1 MHDRTLQDPA
11 RRTMLTRSAAL
22 AAGSLLG
29 AETSAA
35 PIRADTS
42 PGASPR
48 RQIEH
53 GKRTIDV
60 LIVGGGSA
68 GAVMAARLTEKA
80 SRNVLLLEAGHNY
93 AAWDYPHV
101 IASSDIVGGDA
112 RHEWGY
118 RTKPGYIDH
127 PIGALRGKVLGGSSA
142 INGAV
147 AIRARA
153 QDLKNWNL
161 PGWSFAEMLP
171 AFKRLESRDSGSA
184 ALHGHAGPLPVR
196 QLTREDIT
204 PMQRAFV
211 DATVANGYRIID
223 DFDGPDAN
231 GVGPYSM
238 NVVNGVRVNTGI
250 AYLTNDVRAREN
262 LQIRGGSLVDRVLFD
277 NDRAIGVR
285 LASGEE
291 IHAGEVIL
299 SAGSYGSAAILL
311 RSGIGPGADL
321 RALSIPEVANLPVGK
336 RLKDHP
342 FYYNAY
348 AARPDKIGDQSP
360 VIGAFLWTH
369 SATAQNG
376 DLDLHVTAT
385 HLFPHDQ
392 SPTGVGFVLA
402 VALTRPLS
410 VGSLKLA
417 SRKPDDAPIIDL
429 NFLAEAQ
436 DRARLLDGIKLAR
449 RIGRTTP
456 LSELIHAELNP
467 GPGAETDEQI
477 LASVRS
483 TVDTHVL
490 GASGRM
496 RGGARESRHRAAREP
511 ARERGEAGRASDRSA
526 AAVRR
531 ALRRGRR
538 SARQGADGRARPRR
552 GQGDARADRS
562 DVGLRERGR
571 RSRARKRRAG
581 APGRHEDHS
590 VAAARDSTRADRPDR
605 RGPRSRLSRDAVLG
619 RPMTR
624 G

>member
-1 MHDRTLQDPA
+1 MSDDTLRNPA
-11 RRTMLTRSAAL
+11 RRTMLAQTLSHSAAL
-22 AAGSLLG
+22 AVGSLLNG
-29 AETSAA
+29 EATAA
-35 PIRADTS
+35 PASADAPTDAPSRRRA
-42 PGASPR
+42 GN
-48 RQIEH
+48 
-53 GKRTIDV
+53 GKRTLDV

-68 GAVMAARLTEKA
+68 GAVLAARLSEKTG
-80 SRNVLLLEAGHNY
+80 RNVLLLEAGRNY

-118 RTKPGYIDH
+118 RTQTGYIDH

-147 AIRARA
+147 AIRPRP

-161 PGWSFAEMLP
+161 PGWSFDDMLP
-171 AFKRLESRDSGSA
+171 SFKRLESRDSGSA

-211 DATVANGYRIID
+211 DATVANGYRVID

-238 NVVNGVRVNTGI
+238 NIVNGVRVNTGI
-250 AYLTNDVRAREN
+250 AYLTNDVRARNN
-262 LQIRGGSLVDRVLFD
+262 LRIRGDALVDRVLFD
-277 NDRAIGVR
+277 RDRAIGVR
-285 LASGEE
+285 LANGEE
-291 IHAGEVIL
+291 IHANEVIL

-321 RALSIPEVANLPVGK
+321 RALSIPEVANLPVGQ

-348 AARPDKIGDQSP
+348 AARPDRIGDQSP

-369 SATAQNG
+369 SASAQNG

-392 SPTGVGFVLA
+392 SPTKVGFVLA

-417 SRKPDDAPIIDL
+417 SRKPGDAPVIDL
-429 NFLAEAQ
+429 NFLADEQ
-436 DRARLLDGIKLAR
+436 DRVRLLDGIKLAR
-449 RIGRTTP
+449 RIGRTAP
-456 LSELIHAELNP
+456 LSDLIHSELNP
-467 GPGAETDEQI
+467 GPGAATDEQI

-483 TVDTHVL
+483 TLDTYHHPTSTAPMGVPGDPHAVVDL
-490 GASGRM
+490 
-496 RGGARESRHRAAREP
+496 
-511 ARERGEAGRASDRSA
+511 
-526 AAVRR
+526 
-531 ALRRGRR
+531 
-538 SARQGADGRARPRR
+538 DGRVHGMHNLRVV
-552 GQGDARADRS
+552 DASIFPDS
-562 DVGLRERGR
+562 V
-571 RSRARKRRAG
+571 
-581 APGRHEDHS
+581 S
-590 VAAARDSTRADRPDR
+590 VATNVTTIATAEHIARHY
-605 RGPRSRLSRDAVLG
+605 L
-619 RPMTR
+619 
-624 G
+624 